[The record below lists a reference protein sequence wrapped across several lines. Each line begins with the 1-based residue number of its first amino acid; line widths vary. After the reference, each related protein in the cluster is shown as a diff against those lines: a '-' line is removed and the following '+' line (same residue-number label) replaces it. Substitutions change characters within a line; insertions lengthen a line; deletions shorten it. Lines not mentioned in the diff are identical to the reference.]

1 MIQRLLE
8 AYGAQRLM
16 WATDCPYQLTGSFA
30 GGPEGEAEGGGAAPA
45 AHSYAASLAL
55 IQDEKLLPFLSA
67 EDREWI
73 LRRTAER
80 VFFFA

>member
-1 MIQRLLE
+1 MSWLVR
-8 AYGAQRLM
+8 R
-16 WATDCPYQLTGSFA
+16 YQLTGSFA

>member
-1 MIQRLLE
+1 MR
-8 AYGAQRLM
+8 R
-16 WATDCPYQLTGSFA
+16 YQLTGSFA
-30 GGPEGEAEGGGAAPA
+30 GGPEGEAEGGGATPA

>member
-1 MIQRLLE
+1 MGLR
-8 AYGAQRLM
+8 RR
-16 WATDCPYQLTGSFA
+16 YQLTGSFA
-30 GGPEGEAEGGGAAPA
+30 GGPEGEEEGGAAPA

-55 IQDEKLLPFLSA
+55 IQDEKLLPFLSD
-67 EDREWI
+67 EDRAWM